1 METTNRLRKGPKY
14 FVTLDVVPCYKDNEF
29 ERGPYTLHN
38 DLDWDT
44 KNAHY
49 LINGD
54 LYFELWDEQGYIGFY
69 IVSKQFLHLIK
80 PLSKKEW
87 LELER

>member
-1 METTNRLRKGPKY
+1 MERLKKGPKY
-14 FVTLDVVPCYKDNEF
+14 FVTLGVVPCYRDNGF
-29 ERGPYTLHN
+29 DRGQYTLHN

-44 KNAHY
+44 KNSQY
-49 LINGD
+49 LTNGD

-69 IVSKQFLHLIK
+69 VVYQQFLHLIK

-87 LELER
+87 LKLER